1 MLDVVIANQVAQLE
15 HQERLDRAN
24 YERILEQG
32 EASRPIADFF
42 VLIATG
48 LVASLGRGLAPQP
61 QRPAQTGFGSM
72 RATTSTGTYRAV

>member
-1 MLDVVIANQVAQLE
+1 MLDTVIANQVAQLE

-24 YERILEQG
+24 YERILAQG

-48 LVASLGRGLAPQP
+48 LVASLGRGLEP
-61 QRPAQTGFGSM
+61 QRPTQTGFGSM
-72 RATTSTGTYRAV
+72 RANTSTGTYHAV